1 MCHLAESVVYLHDLL
16 IVYQCPCLLPFY
28 VRNTTLSEVNR
39 CVLTCVLTLG
49 VDLNLPPQKL
59 LQAVKV
65 IMGLE
70 KSIAAWL
77 RSFFIRSEK
86 RFGI

>member
-1 MCHLAESVVYLHDLL
+1 
-16 IVYQCPCLLPFY
+16 
-28 VRNTTLSEVNR
+28 
-39 CVLTCVLTLG
+39 VLTLG

-77 RSFFIRSEK
+77 RSFSISSEK